1 MATKSYPSW
10 RDAVAVIVSGV
21 AGAAATQAW
30 HRYGPHRRLTAA
42 QRRLA
47 RAHQQRMHWEL
58 LSKALDDPD
67 LAVVIDTY
75 GVELSPQ
82 KRRQMMYANLWYI
95 SVFHQYESGLLTEQE
110 ILGPLR
116 ELFQSSYM
124 REYWELTRP
133 HRAAL
138 DTSSSEARIG
148 RIAES
153 LFQELDE
160 ADTDEWWVVGQ
171 PSP

>member
-1 MATKSYPSW
+1 MATKKYPSL
-10 RDAVAVIVSGV
+10 RDAVAVIVSG
-21 AGAAATQAW
+21 ATGAAAAQAW
-30 HRYGPHRRLTAA
+30 HRYGPDRRLSTA

-116 ELFQSSYM
+116 ELFQSPHI
-124 REYWELTRP
+124 REYWEVTRP

-138 DTSSSEARIG
+138 DPSSSEARIG
-148 RIAES
+148 RLAEA